1 MAVVA
6 GSVVVVNTASAGT
19 VDPKTWYVLVNRNS
33 GKVLDGRDFA
43 THDGAA
49 VVQWGR
55 HGGAN
60 QQWRF
65 IDAGDGY
72 YRLQNRNSG
81 KVLDDHNWSKTA
93 GSDIVQWS
101 DRNGTNQQFELA
113 ESPDGYVRLIN
124 RFSGMAVEVHNAS
137 KADGGDVVQYH
148 DRGGANQQWQLVP
161 AGSVGSAGTPT
172 ETGGSAPTSRA
183 PSDTRPSSSPAAGGG
198 SSTTRFMG
206 SDTVLIGGSMSDASA
221 TAAPFDVRY
230 AYVHSQPAPSSAYYS
245 ASRCQDAW
253 KSWWG
258 CWSGSTTAPGNY
270 VTWWDDHVAQAT
282 YKGSPH
288 PQKFF
293 WTWYSLR
300 DLGDL
305 AGSGD
310 GPGEVVAINRV
321 DLLTRYMNDYRFFL
335 QKIGNSHDMID
346 LEPDFWGYVRSLG
359 NPHQVAAQ
367 VSGANP
373 TDCGS
378 QENSAAGLSRCLI
391 AMAHKYAPNTTVGFH
406 LSCWDW
412 QTDTQGCAK
421 DYANLGAQNA
431 DFLVADV
438 SDRDAGWYAQPAHGG
453 HDNFWTDQKATA
465 SLGFY
470 RTMAESVGKPVVLWQ
485 IPVGNKA
492 QNNTLNHYK
501 DDKVD
506 WFFAHM
512 DQVANAHVAGLLF
525 GAGQQEQTSV
535 ETDGGNLI
543 DKTVAYRNSG
553 GTALK

>member
-1 MAVVA
+1 M
-6 GSVVVVNTASAGT
+6 G
-19 VDPKTWYVLVNRNS
+19 NS
-33 GKVLDGRDFA
+33 
-43 THDGAA
+43 
-49 VVQWGR
+49 
-55 HGGAN
+55 
-60 QQWRF
+60 
-65 IDAGDGY
+65 
-72 YRLQNRNSG
+72 
-81 KVLDDHNWSKTA
+81 
-93 GSDIVQWS
+93 
-101 DRNGTNQQFELA
+101 
-113 ESPDGYVRLIN
+113 
-124 RFSGMAVEVHNAS
+124 
-137 KADGGDVVQYH
+137 
-148 DRGGANQQWQLVP
+148 
-161 AGSVGSAGTPT
+161 
-172 ETGGSAPTSRA
+172 
-183 PSDTRPSSSPAAGGG
+183 
-198 SSTTRFMG
+198 
-206 SDTVLIGGSMSDASA
+206 TVLIGGSMSDTSA

-245 ASRCQDAW
+245 ASLCQAAW
-253 KSWWG
+253 TNWWG
-258 CWSGSTTAPGNY
+258 CWSGNTTAPGAY
-270 VTWWDDHVAQAT
+270 VTWSDAHAAQAT
-282 YKGSPH
+282 YQGSPR
-288 PQKFF
+288 PQRFF

-305 AGSGD
+305 AGAGD
-310 GPGEVVAINRV
+310 GPGEVVAINRA

-359 NPHQVAAQ
+359 DPHQVAAQ

-378 QENSAAGLSRCLI
+378 QENSAAGLARCLV
-391 AMAHKYAPNTTVGFH
+391 AMAHKYAPHTTVGMH

-412 QTDTQGCAK
+412 QTNTTGCAK
-421 DYANLGAQNA
+421 DYQNLGAQNA

-453 HDNFWTDQKATA
+453 YNNFWTDQKAAA

-470 RTMAESVGKPVVLWQ
+470 KTMAESVGKPVVLWQ
-485 IPVGNKA
+485 IPVGNMA
-492 QNNTLNHYK
+492 QNNTTNHYK

-512 DQVANAHVAGLLF
+512 DQVANAHIAGLLF

-543 DKTVAYRNSG
+543 RKTIAYHSSG